1 MKLLEW
7 RPYKKGQFGYR
18 DRGPQGECPV
28 KTDLCCHKPRNYQ
41 KLEGGLRSPS
51 AFSGNRALPTHW
63 FGISGLQDSG
73 MINFCC
79 SKALFVLLYYNSP
92 RKPIHL
98 LIFPPLNSEIR
109 ICLTKVSPSHKQVV
123 LWKFIVGTLRLEW
136 SSPTENGSDFQACN
150 NLSVKW
156 TVLNK

>member
-7 RPYKKGQFGYR
+7 RPIK
-18 DRGPQGECPV
+18 RGNLDTETEAHRENALWRPE
-28 KTDLCCHKPRNYQ
+28 LCCYKPRNYQ
-41 KLEGGLRSPS
+41 KLEGGPRSPS

-79 SKALFVLLYYNSP
+79 SKSLFVLLCYSSP

>member
-1 MKLLEW
+1 MKLVEW

-28 KTDLCCHKPRNYQ
+28 KTGAMLLQATELP
-41 KLEGGLRSPS
+41 EAGGLRSPS
-51 AFSGNRALPTHW
+51 TFSGNRALPTHW

-79 SKALFVLLYYNSP
+79 SKSLFVLLCYSSP